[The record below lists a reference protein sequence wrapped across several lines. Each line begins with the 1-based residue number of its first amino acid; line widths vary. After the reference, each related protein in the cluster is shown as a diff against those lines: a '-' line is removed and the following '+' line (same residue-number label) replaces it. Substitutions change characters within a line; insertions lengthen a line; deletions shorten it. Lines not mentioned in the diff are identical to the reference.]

1 MKKTVFKKLR
11 KICLISIIFTCLIYF
26 INRIINICAVMG
38 ERLNKNPGK
47 FYNWRYGKIFY
58 KKFGS
63 GKPLLLIHNLS
74 VCSSEYEWNKVVRSL
89 SENHTVY
96 TLDLLGCGRS
106 DKPKISYT
114 NFLYVQLI
122 SDFVKNIIG
131 IKTDVIASHN
141 SSSLVIM
148 TNQNN
153 NELFNNIILINPQ
166 NLKIETDLIVKKPK
180 LCKAIIECP
189 IFGTFIYNLIMS
201 KYRIN
206 KYIKEYYFYN
216 PGKCS
221 RKLINTYYES
231 AHIGN
236 ANARFLYSS
245 IINKYTY
252 SNIERALKSSSKNI
266 ILIASREL
274 SEITSII
281 GDYYSLNSQF
291 IKYEWMN
298 QVKLFPQLESPQEL
312 ISILDN
318 YLS

>member
-1 MKKTVFKKLR
+1 MKKTVFKRVR
-11 KICLISIIFTCLIYF
+11 KICLISIIFTCLIYCL
-26 INRIINICAVMG
+26 NRIINIFAVMG
-38 ERLNKNPGK
+38 ERLNRYSGK
-47 FYNWRYGKIFY
+47 YYNWRHGKIFY
-58 KKFGS
+58 KKMGS
-63 GKPLLLIHNLS
+63 GKPLLLIHDLS
-74 VCSSEYEWNKVVRSL
+74 VFSSEYEWNKVVHSL

-122 SDFVKNIIG
+122 TDFVKNVIG

-148 TNQNN
+148 SNQNN
-153 NELFNNIILINPQ
+153 NELFNKIILINPQ
-166 NLKIETDLIVKKPK
+166 DFKNETNLIIKNTK

-189 IFGTFIYNLIMS
+189 IIGTFIYNIMNS
-201 KYRIN
+201 KYFIS
-206 KYIKEYYFYN
+206 KYVIENYFYN
-216 PGKCS
+216 SKKCS

-236 ANARFLYSS
+236 ENAKFLYSS
-245 IINKYTY
+245 IISNYTS
-252 SNIERALKSSSKNI
+252 SNIERAIKFLNKNI
-266 ILIASREL
+266 ILIGSRDL
-274 SEITSII
+274 SGMTSII
-281 GDYYSLNSQF
+281 NDYCRLNSQV

-298 QVKLFPQLESPQEL
+298 KVKLLPQLESPQEL

-318 YLS
+318 HLS